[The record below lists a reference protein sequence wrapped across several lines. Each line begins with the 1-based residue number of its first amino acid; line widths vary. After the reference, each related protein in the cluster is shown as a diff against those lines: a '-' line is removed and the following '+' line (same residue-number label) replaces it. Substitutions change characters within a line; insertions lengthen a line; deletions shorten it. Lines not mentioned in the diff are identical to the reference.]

1 MKPATTASAWAT
13 ASPLARGMHVDLTE
27 TIEPV
32 WFVLVRARRED
43 GTFGLVGSIWVAEDD
58 GDGGFLSIAAGG
70 WMADEM
76 RRSYDSALA
85 NAAGILDG
93 SSATGATPR
102 STTRG
107 SSSTPR
113 SAWARCPSSV
123 VRSIAPEEA
132 GRAERARPEPVR
144 PNAPSGTPPTPPA

>member
-13 ASPLARGMHVDLTE
+13 ASPLARGIHVDLTE
-27 TIEPV
+27 TNEPV

-76 RRSYDSALA
+76 RRSYDSARERGWDPRRIFRYWSDTEVDHPGLELDSPQRVGALSLVRGALA
-85 NAAGILDG
+85 
-93 SSATGATPR
+93 
-102 STTRG
+102 
-107 SSSTPR
+107 
-113 SAWARCPSSV
+113 
-123 VRSIAPEEA
+123 
-132 GRAERARPEPVR
+132 RA
-144 PNAPSGTPPTPPA
+144 